1 MAKIDQE
8 ERIAKIKG
16 NMTRPP
22 IPQKRK
28 GGRLE
33 LNDKAGLL
41 GSVDMAREY
50 LENVLRLE
58 FKKEDPDKA

>member
-1 MAKIDQE
+1 MDQE
-8 ERIAKIKG
+8 ERIAKVRG
-16 NMTRPP
+16 NIAKPP

-33 LNDKAGLL
+33 LNNKTGLI